1 MSAQTTEQKK
11 EEFRKYLERA
21 GVIDQLTKVLVGLY
35 EDPDKGGNAIEK
47 IKKDLGAPSDADVE
61 GLKTENDDLRKG
73 NNELQR
79 EIEQLKA
86 ELESA
91 IAKNQ

>member
-47 IKKDLGAPSDADVE
+47 IKKDLGAPSDTDVE
-61 GLKTENDDLRKG
+61 ALKAENEELRNG
-73 NNELQR
+73 NSQLQR
-79 EIEQLKA
+79 DIEQLKV